1 MLGPDKMYFG
11 VVLNYTP
18 DENPHYVA
26 ALISLLEVEC
36 TQLLLY

>member
-11 VVLNYTP
+11 VGRDYTP

-26 ALISLLEVEC
+26 ALISLLEAE
-36 TQLLLY
+36 